1 MWLPWQPHSSE
12 LVAASTIRRSMFSV
26 TTDVRWLDATQ
37 QRAWRG
43 FLDLH
48 ARLAAKLNRELQ
60 RTSGLSLS
68 DYDVLVHL
76 TDVPDGRLRAFELGE
91 GLQWDKSRVSKQV
104 SRLAARDLVAREECE
119 ADRRGA
125 YVVITP
131 TGRRAIEAAA
141 PAHVEL
147 VHQLIFDTITPAQ
160 VREWAAIST
169 AILRRID
176 ASHAD
181 GRV

>member
-1 MWLPWQPHSSE
+1 M
-12 LVAASTIRRSMFSV
+12 RRV

-48 ARLAAKLNRELQ
+48 ARLAAKLNRDLQ
-60 RTSGLSLS
+60 RTSGLTLS

-76 TDVPDGRLRAFELGE
+76 TDVPDGRLRAFELGD

-104 SRLAARDLVAREECE
+104 ARLAARGLVAKEDCE

-125 YVVITP
+125 YVVLTQA
-131 TGRRAIEAAA
+131 GRQAIEAAA

-147 VHQLIFDTITPAQ
+147 VHQLVFDTLTPAQ
-160 VREWAAIST
+160 IREWAAISS
-169 AILRRID
+169 AILRRLELG
-176 ASHAD
+176 AAA
-181 GRV
+181 G

>member
-1 MWLPWQPHSSE
+1 
-12 LVAASTIRRSMFSV
+12 V

-37 QRAWRG
+37 MRAWRG

-48 ARLAAKLNRELQ
+48 ARLAAKLNRDLQ
-60 RTSGLSLS
+60 RTSGLTLS

-76 TDVPDGRLRAFELGE
+76 TDVPEGRLRAFELGD

-104 SRLAARDLVAREECE
+104 ARLAARGLVAKEECE

-125 YVVITP
+125 YVVLTP
-131 TGRRAIEAAA
+131 AGREAIEAAA

-147 VHQLIFDTITPAQ
+147 VHRLVFDTITPEQ
-160 VREWAAIST
+160 VREWAAISK
-169 AILRRID
+169 AILQRIE
-176 ASHAD
+176 A
-181 GRV
+181 G

>member
-1 MWLPWQPHSSE
+1 MRE
-12 LVAASTIRRSMFSV
+12 V

-48 ARLAAKLNRELQ
+48 ARLSAKLNRDLQ
-60 RTSGLSLS
+60 QTSGLTLS

-76 TDVPDGRLRAFELGE
+76 TDVPDGRLRAFELGD

-104 SRLAARDLVAREECE
+104 ARLAARGLVAKEECE
-119 ADRRGA
+119 TDRRGA
-125 YVVITP
+125 YVVLTP
-131 TGRRAIEAAA
+131 AGRAAIEAAA

-147 VHQLIFDTITPAQ
+147 VHALIFDTLTTDQ
-160 VREWAAIST
+160 VREWATISA
-169 AILRRID
+169 AILRRLESGD
-176 ASHAD
+176 
-181 GRV
+181 

>member
-1 MWLPWQPHSSE
+1 M
-12 LVAASTIRRSMFSV
+12 

-48 ARLAAKLNRELQ
+48 ARLAAKLNRDLQ
-60 RTSGLSLS
+60 QTSGLSLT

-91 GLQWDKSRVSKQV
+91 RLQWDKSRVSKQV
-104 SRLAARDLVAREECE
+104 SRLAARRLVAKEECE
-119 ADRRGA
+119 TDRRGA
-125 YVVITP
+125 YVVLTA
-131 TGRRAIEAAA
+131 TGRQAIEAAA

-147 VHQLIFDTITPAQ
+147 VHRLVFDTLTPGQ
-160 VREWAAIST
+160 IREWAAIST
-169 AILRRID
+169 AILRQLET
-176 ASHAD
+176 
-181 GRV
+181 G

>member
-1 MWLPWQPHSSE
+1 MQK
-12 LVAASTIRRSMFSV
+12 V

-48 ARLAAKLNRELQ
+48 ARLAAKLNRDLQ
-60 RTSGLSLS
+60 QTSGLTLS

-76 TDVPDGRLRAFELGE
+76 TDVPEGRLRAFELGE

-104 SRLAARDLVAREECE
+104 GRLAARGLVAKEECE

-125 YVVITP
+125 YVVLTP
-131 TGRRAIEAAA
+131 TGRQAIEAAA

-147 VHQLIFDTITPAQ
+147 VHRIVFDTLTPDQ
-160 VREWAAIST
+160 IREWAAIS
-169 AILRRID
+169 AAVLRRLER
-176 ASHAD
+176 
-181 GRV
+181 G

>member
-1 MWLPWQPHSSE
+1 M
-12 LVAASTIRRSMFSV
+12 

-37 QRAWRG
+37 MRAWRG

-48 ARLAAKLNRELQ
+48 ARLAAKLNRDLQ
-60 RTSGLSLS
+60 RTSGLTLS

-76 TDVPDGRLRAFELGE
+76 TDVPEGRLRAFELGD

-104 SRLAARDLVAREECE
+104 ARLAARGLVAKEECE

-125 YVVITP
+125 YVVLTP
-131 TGRRAIEAAA
+131 AGREAIEAAA

-147 VHQLIFDTITPAQ
+147 VHRLVFDTITPEQ
-160 VREWAAIST
+160 VREWAAISR
-169 AILRRID
+169 AILQRIE
-176 ASHAD
+176 A
-181 GRV
+181 G

>member
-1 MWLPWQPHSSE
+1 
-12 LVAASTIRRSMFSV
+12 V

-48 ARLAAKLNRELQ
+48 ARLAAKLNRDLQ
-60 RTSGLSLS
+60 QTSGLTLS

-104 SRLAARDLVAREECE
+104 GRLAARGLVAKEDCA

-125 YVVITP
+125 YVVLTP
-131 TGRRAIEAAA
+131 TGRQAIEAAA

-147 VHQLIFDTITPAQ
+147 VHRLVFDTLTPAQ
-160 VREWAAIST
+160 IREWAAISS
-169 AILRRID
+169 AILRRLEL
-176 ASHAD
+176 
-181 GRV
+181 GR

>member
-1 MWLPWQPHSSE
+1 M
-12 LVAASTIRRSMFSV
+12 

-48 ARLAAKLNRELQ
+48 ARLAAKLNRDLQ
-60 RTSGLSLS
+60 QTSGLTLA

-104 SRLAARDLVAREECE
+104 ARLAARGLVAKEDCE

-125 YVVITP
+125 YVVLTQA
-131 TGRRAIEAAA
+131 GRQVIEAAA

-147 VHQLIFDTITPAQ
+147 VHQLVFDTLTPDQ
-160 VREWAAIST
+160 IREWAAISST
-169 AILRRID
+169 VLRRLEL
-176 ASHAD
+176 
-181 GRV
+181 G

>member
-1 MWLPWQPHSSE
+1 M
-12 LVAASTIRRSMFSV
+12 

-48 ARLAAKLNRELQ
+48 ARLAAKLNRDLQ
-60 RTSGLSLS
+60 QTSGLTLS

-104 SRLAARDLVAREECE
+104 ARLAARGLVAKEDCE
-119 ADRRGA
+119 ADRRGS
-125 YVVITP
+125 YVVLTQA
-131 TGRRAIEAAA
+131 GRQAIEAAA

-147 VHQLIFDTITPAQ
+147 VHQLVFDTLTPDQ
-160 VREWAAIST
+160 IREWAVISS
-169 AILRRID
+169 AVLRRLEL
-176 ASHAD
+176 
-181 GRV
+181 G

>member
-1 MWLPWQPHSSE
+1 
-12 LVAASTIRRSMFSV
+12 V

-48 ARLAAKLNRELQ
+48 ARLAAKLNRDLQ
-60 RTSGLSLS
+60 QTSGLTLS

-104 SRLAARDLVAREECE
+104 ARLAARGLVAKEDCE
-119 ADRRGA
+119 ADRRGS
-125 YVVITP
+125 YVVLTQA
-131 TGRRAIEAAA
+131 GRQAIEAAA

-147 VHQLIFDTITPAQ
+147 VHQLVFDTLTPDQ
-160 VREWAAIST
+160 IREWAVISS
-169 AILRRID
+169 AVLRRLEL
-176 ASHAD
+176 
-181 GRV
+181 G

>member
-1 MWLPWQPHSSE
+1 
-12 LVAASTIRRSMFSV
+12 V

-48 ARLAAKLNRELQ
+48 ARLAAKLNRDLQ
-60 RTSGLSLS
+60 QTSGLSLT

-91 GLQWDKSRVSKQV
+91 RLQWDKSRVSKQV
-104 SRLAARDLVAREECE
+104 SRLAARRLVAKEECE
-119 ADRRGA
+119 TDRRGA
-125 YVVITP
+125 YVVLTT
-131 TGRRAIEAAA
+131 TGRQAIEAAA

-147 VHQLIFDTITPAQ
+147 VHRLVFDTLTPGQ
-160 VREWAAIST
+160 IREWAAIST
-169 AILRRID
+169 AILRQLET
-176 ASHAD
+176 
-181 GRV
+181 G

>member
-1 MWLPWQPHSSE
+1 M
-12 LVAASTIRRSMFSV
+12 V

-37 QRAWRG
+37 QQAWRG

-48 ARLAAKLNRELQ
+48 AQLAAKLNRDLQ

-76 TDVPDGRLRAFELGE
+76 TDVPAGRLRAFELGE

-104 SRLAARDLVAREECE
+104 ARLAARGLVAKEECE

-125 YVVITP
+125 YVVLTP
-131 TGRRAIEAAA
+131 DGRQAIEAAA

-147 VHQLIFDTITPAQ
+147 VHRIVFDTLTPGQ
-160 VREWAAIST
+160 IREWAAIST
-169 AILRRID
+169 AILRRLE
-176 ASHAD
+176 AD
-181 GRV
+181 

>member
-1 MWLPWQPHSSE
+1 M
-12 LVAASTIRRSMFSV
+12 
-26 TTDVRWLDATQ
+26 TTDVRWLDTTE

-43 FLDLH
+43 FLDVH
-48 ARLAAKLNRELQ
+48 ARLAARLNRDLQ
-60 RTSGLSLS
+60 RTSGLTLS
-68 DYDVLVHL
+68 DYDILVHL

-104 SRLAARDLVAREECE
+104 ARLAARGLVAKEDCP

-125 YVVITP
+125 YVVLTP

-147 VHQLIFDTITPAQ
+147 VRRLVFDTLTRGQ
-160 VREWAAIST
+160 VRTWAAIGD
-169 AILRRID
+169 AIQRRL
-176 ASHAD
+176 AS
-181 GRV
+181 GE

>member
-1 MWLPWQPHSSE
+1 MRE
-12 LVAASTIRRSMFSV
+12 V

-48 ARLAAKLNRELQ
+48 ARLSAKLNRDLQ
-60 RTSGLSLS
+60 QTSGLTLA

-76 TDVPDGRLRAFELGE
+76 TDVPDGRLRAFELGD

-104 SRLAARDLVAREECE
+104 ARLAARGLVAKQECE
-119 ADRRGA
+119 TDRRGA
-125 YVVITP
+125 YVVLTP
-131 TGRRAIEAAA
+131 VGRAAIEAAA

-147 VHQLIFDTITPAQ
+147 VHRLIFDALTPGQ
-160 VREWAAIST
+160 VREWATIS
-169 AILRRID
+169 AAVLRRLEMGD
-176 ASHAD
+176 
-181 GRV
+181 

>member
-1 MWLPWQPHSSE
+1 
-12 LVAASTIRRSMFSV
+12 V

-37 QRAWRG
+37 QQAWRG

-48 ARLAAKLNRELQ
+48 ARLAAKLNRDLQ
-60 RTSGLSLS
+60 QTSGLTLS

-104 SRLAARDLVAREECE
+104 ARLAARGLVAKEDCE

-125 YVVITP
+125 YVVLTQA
-131 TGRRAIEAAA
+131 GRQVIEAAA

-147 VHQLIFDTITPAQ
+147 VHQLVFDTLTPDQ
-160 VREWAAIST
+160 IREWAAISS
-169 AILRRID
+169 AIIRRLEL
-176 ASHAD
+176 
-181 GRV
+181 G